1 MHLKRL
7 QSQTEPWAR
16 KQKEEEREEA
26 DKTGEWGRLRRC
38 GKDSWAVW
46 VVCFY
51 DRLQWRGDWNG
62 GSEELIRM
70 RLASRPYIRLRF
82 GEESRWIKSH
92 LMSASRRDAGSG
104 WAALATAPSQSSAPC
119 PPPPTTVSTY
129 PVLHIHLSHHHL
141 FLICPF
147 FFFLLHLH
155 FYFSDFLSFSFSCF
169 LYLHSSNS
177 PLLSFTK
184 FPIFLCNSFLTSAL
198 LFPLFLSLLSNLSL
212 FSSLLSWPP
221 FIPYSL
227 F

>member
-119 PPPPTTVSTY
+119 PPPPHNRLNISCSPYSPVTSSPLPHMSFLLFSFAFAFLFLWF
-129 PVLHIHLSHHHL
+129 PVL
-141 FLICPF
+141 
-147 FFFLLHLH
+147 FLLLLPLPSFFEFTPTFFHQISH
-155 FYFSDFLSFSFSCF
+155 F
-169 LYLHSSNS
+169 
-177 PLLSFTK
+177 
-184 FPIFLCNSFLTSAL
+184 
-198 LFPLFLSLLSNLSL
+198 SL
-212 FSSLLSWPP
+212 
-221 FIPYSL
+221 
-227 F
+227 

>member
-129 PVLHIHLSHHHL
+129 PVRHIHLSHHHL

-147 FFFLLHLH
+147 FFF
-155 FYFSDFLSFSFSCF
+155 SFAFAF
-169 LYLHSSNS
+169 
-177 PLLSFTK
+177 
-184 FPIFLCNSFLTSAL
+184 
-198 LFPLFLSLLSNLSL
+198 LFLWFPVLFLLLLPLPSFFEFTPTFFHQISHFSL
-212 FSSLLSWPP
+212 
-221 FIPYSL
+221 
-227 F
+227 